1 MANNDKRARLNMR
14 LTPARNAEIE
24 RCAAR
29 DSLTK
34 TDYLMQAIDFYEEN
48 RYMIK
53 HGYRDRL
60 AGMVETNK
68 RNTEIDQWLVKLN
81 LESTDFYLDAL
92 NFYLDAMT
100 LTNGQPDTMSL
111 VTLNT
116 LMRTVSAQLDAV
128 ESKTDTL
135 TNIAINGF
143 SSFSRISSGASYLI
157 DKRDNGKLPES
168 RVEGKMKD
176 LNG

>member
-1 MANNDKRARLNMR
+1 MASNDKRARLNMR
-14 LTPARNAEIE
+14 LSEARSVDIE
-24 RCAAR
+24 RCAER
-29 DSLTK
+29 DGLTK
-34 TDYLMQAIDFYEEN
+34 SNYIMQAVDFYEEN

-53 HGYRDRL
+53 HGYKDHL
-60 AGMVETNK
+60 AGMIETNK
-68 RNTEIDQWLVKLN
+68 RNAEIDQWLAKLD

-100 LTNGQPDTMSL
+100 LTNGQPDTMSI

-116 LMRTVSAQLDAV
+116 LMRTVSAQLNAV